1 MTFLKWYS
9 IIILALVDLMLFD
22 EYVKERNKVTLISF
36 MSILPI
42 VLYLLVRW

>member
-22 EYVKERNKVTLISF
+22 DYVKEKNKVIFVSF
-36 MSILPI
+36 ISILPI
-42 VLYLLVRW
+42 VLYLLVR